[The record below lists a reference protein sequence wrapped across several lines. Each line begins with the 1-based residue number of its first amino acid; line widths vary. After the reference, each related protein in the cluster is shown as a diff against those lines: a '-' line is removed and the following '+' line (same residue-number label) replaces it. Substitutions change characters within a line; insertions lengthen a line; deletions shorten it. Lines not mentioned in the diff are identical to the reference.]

1 MKSLSLILAA
11 LTLFLL
17 SGAETSAAAPAREY
31 LVGFHDAG
39 LAAEKAASL
48 EQKRKLKKSMRRLPV
63 ISVVLDEAEANAL
76 REDPGVA
83 YVQENV
89 RFQAIAPMFGA
100 EYDTSWGV
108 TKIGGRIAH
117 EAGKFGQEVR
127 VAVLDTGIDY
137 THPDLMLRYAGGYDF
152 VFDDADPMDDNT
164 NSHGTHAAGIIAAE
178 LNGQG
183 VVGVAPRARIYGV
196 KVLDGAGF
204 GSLAWLLQ
212 GIDWAIANQMHI
224 INLSLAFD
232 LDSPAIRD
240 ACDRAYAAGILL
252 VAAAGNTGGGTV
264 QFPAAYESVIAV
276 NATDA
281 SDQFAAF
288 SAIDGRVEL
297 AAPGRSIVSAARG
310 NQYRSLDGT
319 SQAAPHVAGV
329 AALLM
334 AAGIQDANGNGRIND
349 EVRLRLRQSAVDLGS
364 NGHDLYFGYGR
375 VDAAAALG
383 LGGTAPG
390 RDKKD
395 KKDKK
400 PTKAGLIKP
409 GR

>member
-17 SGAETSAAAPAREY
+17 SGAETSTAAPTREY

-63 ISVVLDEAEANAL
+63 VSVVLEDAEANAL
-76 REDPGVA
+76 REDPRVA

-89 RFQAIAPMFGA
+89 RFQAIDPMFGA

-127 VAVLDTGIDY
+127 IAVLDTGIDY

-264 QFPAAYESVIAV
+264 QYPAAYESVIAV

-364 NGHDLYFGYGR
+364 SGHDLYFGYGR

>member
-17 SGAETSAAAPAREY
+17 SGAETSTAAPTREY

-63 ISVVLDEAEANAL
+63 VSVVLDEAEANAL
-76 REDPGVA
+76 REDPRVA

-89 RFQAIAPMFGA
+89 RFQAIDPMFGA
-100 EYDTSWGV
+100 EYDASWGV

-127 VAVLDTGIDY
+127 IAVLDTGIDY

-152 VFDDADPMDDNT
+152 VFDDADPMDDNS